1 MKKSRFTE
9 EQMVGMLREADRTS
23 VAAVAKAHG
32 VSEQTL
38 YTWRQRFGGMD
49 SNDVKRLRQLE
60 LENARLKKL
69 VVERDLEIEVM
80 KEIAIKN
87 GERTRPAQAGRLCQ
101 DARPVGTTG
110 VYAVECGQI
119 GTAL

>member
-49 SNDVKRLRQLE
+49 SSDVKRLRQLE

-80 KEIAIKN
+80 KEIAIKKW
-87 GERTRPAQAGRLCQ
+87 
-101 DARPVGTTG
+101 
-110 VYAVECGQI
+110 
-119 GTAL
+119 

>member
-1 MKKSRFTE
+1 MKKSRLTE
-9 EQMVGMLREADRTS
+9 EQMVGMLREADRSS

-49 SNDVKRLRQLE
+49 SSDVKRLRQLE

-80 KEIAIKN
+80 KEIAVKKW
-87 GERTRPAQAGRLCQ
+87 
-101 DARPVGTTG
+101 
-110 VYAVECGQI
+110 
-119 GTAL
+119 

>member
-38 YTWRQRFGGMD
+38 YTWRSRFGGMG
-49 SNDVKRLRQLE
+49 SSDVKRLRQLE
-60 LENARLKKL
+60 AENARLKKL
-69 VVERDLEIEVM
+69 VAERDLEIEVM
-80 KEIAIKN
+80 KEIATKKW
-87 GERTRPAQAGRLCQ
+87 
-101 DARPVGTTG
+101 
-110 VYAVECGQI
+110 
-119 GTAL
+119 